1 MFTIFFTDKPVKN
14 FDDAAACNEEQFK
27 MFFHHNLS
35 HGIYYA
41 PSPYESNFVS
51 ICHKSSEIE
60 RTLAV
65 ADEAFKKSVIHYY
78 KKL

>member
-14 FDDAAACNEEQFK
+14 FDDAFQLATKNNLKCSST
-27 MFFHHNLS
+27 NLS

-41 PSPYESNFVS
+41 PSPYESSNFVS
-51 ICHKSSEIE
+51 ICHKSSEVE

-65 ADEAFKKSVIHYY
+65 ADEAFKNQ
-78 KKL
+78 